1 MLGRDLSKVIII
13 DNLYESFMRQPENGI
28 LVNSWYDDMDDQE
41 LPTLLSFLR
50 EIAEEKAPDVRVEL
64 RK

>member
-13 DNLYESFMRQPENGI
+13 DNLYESFMLQPENGI

-41 LPTLLSFLR
+41 LPTLQSFLR
-50 EIAEEKAPDVRVEL
+50 DLAEDRVSDVRVEL
-64 RK
+64 KR